1 MVWKEKHAN
10 VEGMIVFYKVHLDS
24 GKLFCKHLLPL
35 WLCPFLLV
43 LFEVG
48 SRRSLLL
55 DLYGG
60 HGLKH
65 WMKKSYIWLI
75 KVAVGSH
82 GAGSH

>member
-10 VEGMIVFYKVHLDS
+10 AEGIIVFYKEHLDS
-24 GKLFCKHLLPL
+24 GKLFNKYLLPL

-48 SRRSLLL
+48 SVRSLLL
-55 DLYGG
+55 YGYGG

-65 WMKKSYIWLI
+65 LIKKS
-75 KVAVGSH
+75 
-82 GAGSH
+82 